1 MLPEG
6 ALSPVNGVLSPNNCC
21 KHNFTEALEYCKIQ
35 LPGSR
40 VSEADGRL
48 GTRGF
53 EGWHLRQERARG
65 TGNCV
70 TSISLTPQET
80 P

>member
-40 VSEADGRL
+40 VSEADGHR
-48 GTRGF
+48 GTRG
-53 EGWHLRQERARG
+53 LRDGISDKKGLEALG
-65 TGNCV
+65 TA
-70 TSISLTPQET
+70 LQAYR
-80 P
+80 